1 MAVLEWDEGE
11 WLNEPGHRVGSGGRL
26 VMRAEEGSDFWRR
39 TSYGFTRDSGH
50 ALLWPLAPG
59 RAIQVTFVADLTR
72 LYDQAGL
79 LVRVSDETWIKAGL
93 EYTDGAVHVSTV
105 VTRSVSDWSAAPV
118 PGWAGREVTVRV
130 SRAGDAIT
138 VRARTHGGPWVM
150 SRLAPLDPAAPAL
163 AGPYCCSPERAG
175 FEATFVRVQEGPAD
189 AGLHEPPP

>member
-1 MAVLEWDEGE
+1 MAVHEWHEGA
-11 WLNEPGHRVGSGGRL
+11 WLNEPDHRLDPGGRL
-26 VMRAEEGSDFWRR
+26 VMTAEQGSDFWRR

-59 RAIQVTFVADLTR
+59 RAVEATVVADLTH

-79 LVRVSDETWIKAGL
+79 LVRVDEETWVKAGL
-93 EYTDGAVHVSTV
+93 EFTDGAVHLSTV
-105 VTRSVSDWSAAPV
+105 VTRSTSDWSAAPV
-118 PGWAGREVTVRV
+118 PGWAGREVTVRA
-130 SRAGDAIT
+130 SRLGDAVTIR
-138 VRARTHGGPWVM
+138 VRPDGGRWVM